1 VNSGRDPGV
10 PRPRRDDTCSVTT
23 TTRQYRDTHIDVKF
37 LLSALW
43 TVTLFVFAYVI
54 S

>member
-1 VNSGRDPGV
+1 
-10 PRPRRDDTCSVTT
+10 VTT